1 MSKKKKE
8 HNKRLKRRY
17 EEQKHRAKVVQNK
30 MQQVFDKLIQQNTN
44 TDGQTTDSES
54 V

>member
-8 HNKRLKRRY
+8 HKKRLKRRY

-30 MQQVFDKLIQQNTN
+30 MQQVFDKLIEQNLN
-44 TDGQTTDSES
+44 TDGQTTDTGTI
-54 V
+54 